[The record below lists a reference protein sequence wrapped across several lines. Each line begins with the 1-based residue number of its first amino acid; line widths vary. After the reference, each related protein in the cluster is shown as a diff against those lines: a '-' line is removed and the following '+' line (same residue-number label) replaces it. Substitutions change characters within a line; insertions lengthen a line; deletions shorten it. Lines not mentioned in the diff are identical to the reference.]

1 MKKMSKILLCLF
13 SILLL
18 FNSCDTYKIASR
30 HIDAKMANADLRYY
44 ELKTSDYTIT
54 YWDNNN
60 KKPVLIL
67 LHGFGATTEFQW
79 YKQVKKLGENFRIVM
94 PNLLYFGS
102 SDAAQKGYKIA
113 DQVQFVNRLTD
124 TLNIR
129 YFSVCGISYGA
140 LVAAEYVDMYPD
152 KVNKL
157 IITDGPV
164 KFFSDRDINE
174 INKNFDVDNISD
186 LLLPDNPKEFKKLLD
201 IVYYKHPYVPDF
213 VLKNLYTNLYSYD
226 KNDQTQLLKHL
237 DDEKE
242 YYNLKEYKNLN
253 LPILLVWGNNDNLIP
268 KHIGEELNA
277 YFGEKSNLVLL
288 NKTAHLPNFEKPG
301 TYTKIITDFLLED

>member
-1 MKKMSKILLCLF
+1 MKKIPKTLLCLF

-18 FNSCDTYKIASR
+18 FNSCDTYKIASK

-44 ELKTSDYTIT
+44 ELKTSDYTFT

-79 YKQVKKLGENFRIVM
+79 YKQVKKLSKDFRIVM

-102 SDAAQKGYKIA
+102 SDATQKGYTIA

-164 KFFSDRDINE
+164 KFFSDRDADE
-174 INKNFDVDNISD
+174 IYKNFDVVNISD

-201 IVYYKHPYVPDF
+201 IAYYKPPYVPDF
-213 VLKNLYTNLYSYD
+213 VLNNLYTNLYSYD
-226 KNDQTQLLKHL
+226 KNNQTQLLKHL

-242 YYNLKEYKNLN
+242 SYNLKEYKNLN
-253 LPILLVWGNNDNLIP
+253 LPILLIWGNNDNLIP
-268 KHIGEELNA
+268 KHVGEALNT
-277 YFGEKSNLVLL
+277 YFGEKSRLVLL

-301 TYTKIITDFLLED
+301 AYTKIITDFLLED